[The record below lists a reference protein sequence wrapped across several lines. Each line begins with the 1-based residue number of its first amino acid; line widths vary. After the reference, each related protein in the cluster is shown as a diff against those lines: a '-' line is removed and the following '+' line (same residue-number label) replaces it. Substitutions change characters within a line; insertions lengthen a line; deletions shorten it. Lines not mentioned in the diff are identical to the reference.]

1 MGQIVDDM
9 EDMDDEQ
16 LEDLMHEMEEDSDYG
31 NDQTESPSRS
41 SPGQKVGGMLRAS
54 DTGKLE
60 SESSPEAG
68 QSSKQQSALPNF
80 QKARDEDEI
89 DDNYSEGDLDE
100 NDEERL
106 DLLNFNQVDKDSSI

>member
-41 SPGQKVGGMLRAS
+41 SPG
-54 DTGKLE
+54 
-60 SESSPEAG
+60 
-68 QSSKQQSALPNF
+68 
-80 QKARDEDEI
+80 
-89 DDNYSEGDLDE
+89 
-100 NDEERL
+100 
-106 DLLNFNQVDKDSSI
+106 